1 MEQGLTMRDCQSM
14 PRVLRPSV
22 RSVIFRALI
31 LVLVASTAAY
41 GLALTNEARL
51 ERAQEAYEAGDY
63 RAAIIDLRNVLQ
75 QEPENRAARVLLG
88 RAAIRQGD
96 PATAEKELRR
106 ALDLGEPLPRVAVD
120 LGQAMLQLRQY
131 NELLDEILPAL
142 ATDE

>member
-1 MEQGLTMRDCQSM
+1 M

-31 LVLVASTAAY
+31 LVLVASTAAC

-63 RAAIIDLRNVLQ
+63 RAAIIDLRNILQ
-75 QEPENRAARVLLG
+75 QEPDNASARVLLG

-96 PATAEKELRR
+96 PATADKELRR
-106 ALDLGEPLPRVAVD
+106 AIELGTPLHSVATD
-120 LGQAMLQLRQY
+120 LGQAMLQLRQF
-131 NELLDEILPAL
+131 NELLDEIRPEL
-142 ATDE
+142 ATDEETRL